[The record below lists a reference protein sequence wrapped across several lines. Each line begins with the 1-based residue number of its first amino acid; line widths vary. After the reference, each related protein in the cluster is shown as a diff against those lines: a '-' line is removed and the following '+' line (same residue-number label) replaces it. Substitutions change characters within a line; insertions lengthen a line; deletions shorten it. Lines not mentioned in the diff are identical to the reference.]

1 MRYFAL
7 LLFLLAALVRI
18 PSAHAATFTVTKVA
32 DTADA
37 SCTAADCSLR
47 EAIIASNFV
56 AGDDTI
62 SVPVGTYTLA
72 IAGENEDAARTGDL
86 DVTGNGK
93 VTINGAGAR
102 TTIIQAGTVGGTSG
116 NGIDRV
122 FEVLAG
128 GDLTINGLT
137 VRNGRVIDLNQN
149 GGGIR
154 NVGTLSVQNSTL
166 SRNLASFGGGIF
178 NGGNLSVGRST
189 LRGNG
194 AGLRG
199 GGIDNSTTGTTVVQN
214 STLGSN
220 VVFDGGVGGGIAN
233 SGTLTVQNST
243 LSDNVAEDG
252 AGGGIGSD
260 GTVNLGNTIVAVNDA
275 TGGFDIFGE
284 VQSQGYNLIGRSAGA
299 TFGNNTTGNQLN
311 VEPILGQLTDNGGPT
326 DTFLPQSGSP
336 AIDKGNSTLTPDQRG
351 QTRPQDNTSIPNA
364 TAGGNGADIGA
375 VEVAQAS
382 DPTGAARFVVT
393 TIQDVT
399 ANDGSIS
406 LREAI
411 INAND
416 DIDQS
421 DITFDATVFAARQT
435 ITLGGT
441 RLPDIASDI
450 DIIGPS
456 AGGAGVTIDADG
468 RSRIFRI
475 TGGTSSMSFLSMING
490 NNPLDDGSG
499 GGAVGMFGGSNLTLN
514 SCTLSGN
521 SINNRSGGAISNNAG
536 TLTLNNCTVSGNS
549 VNASGNGGGISNGG
563 TLTLNSCTVSG
574 NSATDIGPGSGRGG
588 GISNLTGTLTLNN
601 SIVAGNSA
609 NRGGPDIFGPVASG
623 DYNLVQNTA
632 DTTLSGTNNKVG
644 VSPNLEPLKPNGG
657 PTQTLALLAGSPAID
672 AGNSAFTTDQR
683 GTKRPVD
690 IAGVAN
696 VANGS
701 DIGSFEFDVAQT
713 GSNLVVN
720 SINDT
725 DDGTCGAGDCTLR
738 EAINV
743 AGGNGAPSNT
753 ITFDANVFAGKQT
766 ITLSGGELPLI
777 SSDLFITGPTA
788 SGAGVTI
795 DADGKSLI
803 FRVLDSTSTFSN
815 LTLIGGNNFNDFGGA
830 LLASGASRL
839 TLNGCTLS
847 GNRARRG
854 GAIFTTAQLTLNNCT
869 LSGNSSTGT
878 GSTGG
883 GGGIIS
889 NSALLTLNS
898 CTVSG
903 NSVIGGNAGGG
914 IIAGNVTLNNSIVAG
929 NSAGFAPDLSGTI
942 NAGDYNLIGNTQG
955 TTISG
960 SPSHNITG
968 VDPKLG
974 PLADN
979 GGPTDT
985 LALLPGSPAIDAGNS
1000 AFTTDQRGRFRPVDL
1015 APANAAGGNG
1025 SDIGAFELNESGQSG
1040 SNLVVNKTDDHD
1052 DGVCGASNCTLREAI
1067 NAANGNVD
1075 QSDITFDATVFA
1087 SKQTLTLMLGN
1098 LPPIT
1103 TNVSVSGPTTAGAGV
1118 TVAGTTPNS
1127 GAIFQTNSGTVS
1139 LSDLSVTNGSIA
1151 VNARGGTTTIA
1162 RCTLSG
1168 NGFGISTEG
1177 GAVTA
1182 QNCTVINNS
1191 VAGIANRVG
1200 TINVRSCTVVNNDDG
1215 IVNSPGETTNV
1226 SNSIAVDNDDD
1237 DNVFRIT
1244 DEGFNIT
1251 SGSAADAGLQTGTD
1265 GKATLA
1271 DNGGP
1276 TQTIALVAGSPAI
1289 DAGNSALS
1297 TDARGLKRPVD
1308 FVSVANAQGGNGSDI
1323 GSFETQD
1330 IGQSAPNFVVNS
1342 ADDHDDGVCGVNDC
1356 TLREA
1361 VGAANKNG
1369 AGTDTI
1375 SFSPLFN
1382 SAQTITL
1389 TLGEISITAS
1399 VSIEGPGA
1407 RLLSID
1413 AGRTS
1418 RIFGIGAGVM
1428 GNTWQTG
1435 PVGSMTTLSGLSL
1448 VNGRGDGIGVV
1459 DQGDGGALISKE
1471 NLVLNNCTLS
1481 GSNADNRGGAIFNSG
1496 VLTLNACTL
1505 LGNRANVGGAIGNDG
1520 TLTLN
1525 NCTLSGNSAVNEGG
1539 GLFSNGTASTLNSC
1553 TMANNSARDG
1563 GGIFINSGTLNLRN
1577 SIVAGNTARTAN
1589 PDISGTINSGDFNLI
1604 GNTAGAIFGGN
1615 PTNNII
1621 NVDPKL
1627 DTLKPNGGPTN
1638 TIALLSG
1645 SPAINAGDPAFNG
1658 TGQFDQ
1664 RGNGFPRVRGGRL
1677 DIGAFEAQNSAPVA
1691 KDDFYNATED
1701 VLLSVNAA
1709 NGVLSNDTDPD
1720 ANTTLSIASNTNTT
1734 NGKLTLNKTSGAFT
1748 YQPNANFNGKD
1759 SFSCT
1764 VSDGNLSAT
1773 ATVSISVG
1781 EQNDAPTLSK
1791 PANVSIQEDAGA
1803 QSVTL
1808 TGISSGPANENGQ
1821 TLVVSATSSNTALVA
1836 DPTVSYTSPNTSG
1849 TLSFSPKANASGTAT
1864 ITVSV
1869 RDNGTSNGAADAK
1882 TTTQTFLI
1890 TVNAVNDAPVAVD
1903 DSASTS
1909 EDQFVDIGVVANDTD
1924 SDGGTLRVSAG
1935 SLADVRGGTATLLPD
1950 GKTVR
1955 FLPDFNTNNISPGGF
1970 RSGYGFT
1977 YKTNDGTNESQNTAK
1992 VTVSVLPV
2000 NDAPVI
2006 NSVSIAP
2013 VYPNTNDTLTASV
2026 LATDVE
2032 NDSLTFSFVWRK
2044 NGQVIPNENQNTLD
2058 LSKPGNGDDGD
2069 TITVSATAFDGS
2081 DKGDAVTSDAITIG
2095 NISPRVVLVAPQ
2107 NATDKVGDKRTF
2119 VLGISDQNGAGDI
2132 KQMQLL
2138 INEQLDWGGG
2148 ATIVFSPQ
2156 DGLLT
2161 LRRGDEFLTPI
2172 RIGSAATAADILDN
2186 GALRIVG
2193 REVFLVTSSD
2203 GLTLSV
2209 PALVRNG
2216 LVGTNTLF
2224 ARAQDVAGA
2233 VDGAS
2238 LPGEFGYVRSGTY
2251 TVQSQFV
2258 GSVNSV
2264 PTLSKLSPGATIT
2277 PLASSGLAAPQNF
2290 VFSASDEDGAG
2301 DIESMW
2307 FLAGSRR
2314 SWLQSATFVF
2324 YPRSRRLF
2332 LRSDDGTKFLGGG
2345 QIGMS
2350 GILENSQVRL
2360 DLSKVQLLIFPDGK
2374 MLGLRLPLQAK
2385 NGLRGQNKIWLRV
2398 QDRAGATSANGDDL
2412 GFVQS
2417 GTWNITGTTT
2427 PPPPPT
2433 KPSGN
2438 SS

>member
-351 QTRPQDNTSIPNA
+351 AVRPQDSTSIPNA
-364 TAGGNGADIGA
+364 TGGNGADIGA

-393 TIQDVT
+393 TTQDVT

-411 INAND
+411 NAANGD
-416 DIDQS
+416 GDQS

-435 ITLGGT
+435 ITLNGT
-441 RLPDIASDI
+441 QLPPITTDI
-450 DIIGPS
+450 DIIGPNAS
-456 AGGAGVTIDADG
+456 GAGVTLDADKK
-468 RSRIFRI
+468 SRILLI

-696 VANGS
+696 VA
-701 DIGSFEFDVAQT
+701 
-713 GSNLVVN
+713 
-720 SINDT
+720 
-725 DDGTCGAGDCTLR
+725 
-738 EAINV
+738 
-743 AGGNGAPSNT
+743 
-753 ITFDANVFAGKQT
+753 
-766 ITLSGGELPLI
+766 
-777 SSDLFITGPTA
+777 
-788 SGAGVTI
+788 
-795 DADGKSLI
+795 
-803 FRVLDSTSTFSN
+803 
-815 LTLIGGNNFNDFGGA
+815 
-830 LLASGASRL
+830 
-839 TLNGCTLS
+839 
-847 GNRARRG
+847 
-854 GAIFTTAQLTLNNCT
+854 
-869 LSGNSSTGT
+869 
-878 GSTGG
+878 
-883 GGGIIS
+883 
-889 NSALLTLNS
+889 
-898 CTVSG
+898 
-903 NSVIGGNAGGG
+903 
-914 IIAGNVTLNNSIVAG
+914 
-929 NSAGFAPDLSGTI
+929 
-942 NAGDYNLIGNTQG
+942 
-955 TTISG
+955 
-960 SPSHNITG
+960 
-968 VDPKLG
+968 
-974 PLADN
+974 
-979 GGPTDT
+979 
-985 LALLPGSPAIDAGNS
+985 
-1000 AFTTDQRGRFRPVDL
+1000 
-1015 APANAAGGNG
+1015 
-1025 SDIGAFELNESGQSG
+1025 
-1040 SNLVVNKTDDHD
+1040 
-1052 DGVCGASNCTLREAI
+1052 
-1067 NAANGNVD
+1067 
-1075 QSDITFDATVFA
+1075 
-1087 SKQTLTLMLGN
+1087 
-1098 LPPIT
+1098 
-1103 TNVSVSGPTTAGAGV
+1103 
-1118 TVAGTTPNS
+1118 
-1127 GAIFQTNSGTVS
+1127 
-1139 LSDLSVTNGSIA
+1139 
-1151 VNARGGTTTIA
+1151 
-1162 RCTLSG
+1162 
-1168 NGFGISTEG
+1168 
-1177 GAVTA
+1177 
-1182 QNCTVINNS
+1182 
-1191 VAGIANRVG
+1191 
-1200 TINVRSCTVVNNDDG
+1200 
-1215 IVNSPGETTNV
+1215 
-1226 SNSIAVDNDDD
+1226 
-1237 DNVFRIT
+1237 
-1244 DEGFNIT
+1244 
-1251 SGSAADAGLQTGTD
+1251 
-1265 GKATLA
+1265 
-1271 DNGGP
+1271 
-1276 TQTIALVAGSPAI
+1276 
-1289 DAGNSALS
+1289 
-1297 TDARGLKRPVD
+1297 
-1308 FVSVANAQGGNGSDI
+1308 NGSDI

-2193 REVFLVTSSD
+2193 SDVFLVTSSD

-2324 YPRSRRLF
+2324 YPRTRRLV

-2360 DLSKVQLLIFPDGK
+2360 DLSKVQLLIFSDGK